1 MPGSLYTSSNG
12 PTTPCDIIIAN
23 RQKRKLRLWFTILPK
38 GFPDSSVDK
47 ESAYNAGDSSLIPG
61 QEDSLQKGKAT
72 HSSILGLPLR
82 LSW

>member
-12 PTTPCDIIIAN
+12 PTTTCDIISAN
-23 RQKRKLRLWFTILPK
+23 WQKRKLRLWFTILPK

-61 QEDSLQKGKAT
+61 QEDPLKKG
-72 HSSILGLPLR
+72 
-82 LSW
+82 